1 VELEAV
7 SGTAA
12 RCVEPVE
19 EADADDFDHDSSRR
33 ASRAR
38 AVSRERGQEELR
50 GERKRRSAVVA
61 AVPRRLAEKKTPDA
75 ERVVVFPKV
84 SEK

>member
-1 VELEAV
+1 MELEAV

-61 AVPRRLAEKKTPDA
+61 EEQSGPAAVDGLSQL
-75 ERVVVFPKV
+75 VLL
-84 SEK
+84 